1 MGLFSRAPRSRFP
14 ADMVRW
20 LEIFGR
26 HSLDPQRSGIDGG
39 DLWSR
44 LAPLHEYCGSDREGF
59 LAELAA
65 VVAGDRGGFATFGAA
80 RVVWE
85 MFSGEALNIPAALP
99 LIDAG
104 IEFKLARGLPD
115 LMLTGYESQRIAQ
128 LRRPGAS

>member
-1 MGLFSRAPRSRFP
+1 ML
-14 ADMVRW
+14 RW

-26 HSLDPQRSGIDGG
+26 HSLDPQHSGIDGS

-44 LAPLHEYCGSDREGF
+44 LAPLHEYSSRDREGF

-65 VVAGDRGGFATFGAA
+65 VVAGDQGGFATFGAA

-85 MFSGEALNIPAALP
+85 MFGGEALNIPAALP

-104 IEFKLARGLPD
+104 IAFKRSRGLPD
-115 LMLTGYESQRIAQ
+115 LMLTGYESQRLAQ
-128 LRRPGAS
+128 RRQQGG